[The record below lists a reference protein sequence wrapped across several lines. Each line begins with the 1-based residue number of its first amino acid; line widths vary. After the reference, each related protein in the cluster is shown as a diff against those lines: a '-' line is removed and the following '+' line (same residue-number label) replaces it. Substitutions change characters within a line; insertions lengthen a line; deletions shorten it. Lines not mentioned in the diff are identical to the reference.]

1 MNGGGCTDNFSRK
14 YNYLQDSKITPLE
27 LVEYLRTKKVTTQKQ
42 QADSAEW

>member
-14 YNYLQDSKITPLE
+14 YNYLHQDSKITPLE

-42 QADSAEW
+42 QAE